1 MDLIIIRHGRPERID
16 ASEVQATG
24 VAADPGLTDVGL
36 AQAEAMAAWLSME
49 QIDAVYTSPMRRALE
64 TAAPLEKALGLT
76 ATVEPG
82 IEEFDDGDGY
92 IPMEE
97 VKKDKAE
104 WRKMMRGFDG
114 ADLSQ
119 FRATVTT
126 AITNIIANH
135 RGETVALVC
144 HGGVINAWAAHVLEL
159 ERTMFFPPEYTS
171 INRFRASSSG
181 HHSLMSLN
189 ESAHLRP
196 DRLHRMP

>member
-126 AITNIIANH
+126 AITNIIGNH

-181 HHSLMSLN
+181 YHSLMSLN
-189 ESAHLRP
+189 ESAHLRR